1 LSTVTLPLLWAS
13 LAAIQTITAL
23 AGARV
28 TDWMRKFTS
37 TLFNWLK
44 LVIGEGTPAFA
55 SSATALSIVVS
66 IYGVGAEIH

>member
-1 LSTVTLPLLWAS
+1 
-13 LAAIQTITAL
+13 
-23 AGARV
+23 V